1 MCLGWP
7 DQSMDLTLWAHMH
20 CSWIEDFKHYDA
32 IYVKI
37 NSKQPVPYP
46 VLWINCETVSK

>member
-7 DQSMDLTLWAHMH
+7 DQSMDLTLWAHMY
-20 CSWIEDFKHYDA
+20 CSWIEDFKHDA